1 MSDQMDPVPMNSI
14 MGADLRSDSENKYP
28 KLHARGFGELLD
40 TTFSLYRTHFW
51 TFLRMSAGYCPAM
64 FLMISVSL
72 LDDSLRRGPKVA
84 IWIPI
89 IGVFWGISVFVISG
103 LIFACAETYLGRCVR
118 IGAVLRRAGHR
129 FLRCFAGS
137 LLIGVLAVLLV
148 LFSTGFFAII
158 LRAFL
163 ENLSDVVG
171 ILVIPFLMTF
181 VAGWFVTYGCFF
193 VAAVLV
199 EGGPG
204 RDGLGRSHELMSGN
218 RWWIVGVM
226 FAILFLRLAIGL
238 IFRIVVGFLLSLTGF
253 VDIMEFLRA
262 ANLTALWQ
270 LLTRQPELS
279 VSYVLIFFI
288 NLGIDIMTLPIWV
301 IGGTLLYFNQRI
313 QKDGFDIEMMATHQ
327 GE

>member
-1 MSDQMDPVPMNSI
+1 MSEQMDPSRVNSVPELGLQGGSNREPPNLCA
-14 MGADLRSDSENKYP
+14 MGFA
-28 KLHARGFGELLD
+28 ELLD

-51 TFLRMSAGYCPAM
+51 TFLGMSAGYCPAM

-103 LIFACAETYLGRCVR
+103 LIFACAETYLGRHIR
-118 IGAVLRRAGHR
+118 IGVVLRRAGHR

-148 LFSTGFFAII
+148 FLSGVFFAII

-163 ENLSDVVG
+163 GNASDVVG
-171 ILVIPFLMTF
+171 ILFIPFLMAF

-199 EGGPG
+199 EGGA
-204 RDGLGRSHELMSGN
+204 
-218 RWWIVGVM
+218 W
-226 FAILFLRLAIGL
+226 
-238 IFRIVVGFLLSLTGF
+238 T
-253 VDIMEFLRA
+253 
-262 ANLTALWQ
+262 
-270 LLTRQPELS
+270 
-279 VSYVLIFFI
+279 
-288 NLGIDIMTLPIWV
+288 
-301 IGGTLLYFNQRI
+301 
-313 QKDGFDIEMMATHQ
+313 
-327 GE
+327 